1 MSRIN
6 GPAAELSKLLGTI
19 AGANPAARIGGA
31 GAPAQSVGSPPQRGS
46 DSVSSSERRGQSLS
60 VRRLDH
66 AQFAKRAAALD
77 ELGEVLE
84 SLDAAIKSA
93 SSEARAADGASS
105 DVQATLDTIAQTIA
119 RAEGLARQAGLPEFE
134 FGGAGA
140 GVQASVID
148 VPPFLSGGPA
158 IGTPGVDLTFTGPQV
173 RNLNTSARL
182 QPGQVFNAD
191 LFVVNSAQ
199 QAGFVLSF
207 GGNNLNLGGPGSF
220 DGAFREFRV
229 EVTGALGTREFSFSS
244 GTSLQSVVNSINGFS
259 GITGV
264 QASLSGSSRVR
275 LSSPDYGSDNF
286 VSVRVLDAGGAQ
298 GGGIYRLRERNARQA
313 DPAQVTAFAAATG
326 VLTDAGQDVQLG
338 NLPPGS
344 TYTADGT
351 RVRGRLLGPSG
362 AAVKFDFDLL
372 AGTPSGVSADRLG
385 FFRAFTLRA
394 RAASP
399 AEGPIETP
407 APADPSG
414 DVFREARESLGA
426 LREARRRAFDDL
438 RQQFSLLPGS
448 LSGAAAEDA
457 GEARLLAEQARRSR
471 LGGGSI

>member
-19 AGANPAARIGGA
+19 AGANPAARIG
-31 GAPAQSVGSPPQRGS
+31 APAPRPIDIPQQRGS
-46 DSVSSSERRGQSLS
+46 DSVTPSARLGQSLS

-66 AQFAKRAAALD
+66 AQFAKRAATLD

-93 SSEARAADGASS
+93 SSEARAAGGASS
-105 DVQATLDTIAQTIA
+105 DVQSALDSITQTIA
-119 RAEGLARQAGLPEFE
+119 RAEGLAHRAGLPEFE
-134 FGGAGA
+134 FGGRRALAGT
-140 GVQASVID
+140 VD
-148 VPPFLSGGPA
+148 PPPQISSGPGLD
-158 IGTPGVDLTFTGPQV
+158 TPGVDVTFTGPQV
-173 RNLNTSARL
+173 RNLRTSARL

-207 GGNNLNLGGPGSF
+207 GGNNLNLGGSGAA
-220 DGAFREFRV
+220 DGATSIFEIHIGGSIGIQEYAF
-229 EVTGALGTREFSFSS
+229 TS
-244 GTSLQSVVNSINGFS
+244 GTTLQSVVAAINTFRYS
-259 GITGV
+259 TGV
-264 QASLSGSSRVR
+264 TASLSGSSAVR
-275 LSSPDYGSDNF
+275 LTSDSYGEDEF
-286 VSVRVLDAGGAQ
+286 VSVRVNSAGGVQ
-298 GGGIYRLRERNARQA
+298 GGGIFGLRQNDARRA
-313 DPAQVTAFAAATG
+313 DPSLVTSFPAAANTI
-326 VLTDAGQDVQLG
+326 TDFGQNVALG

-394 RAASP
+394 RAAAP

-414 DVFREARESLGA
+414 DVFREARESLES
-426 LREARRRAFDDL
+426 LRDARRRAFDDL

-448 LSGAAAEDA
+448 LSGAAANDA
-457 GEARLLAEQARRSR
+457 GEARLLAEQVRRSR